1 MPNLSQRVLDAPFSG
16 IRRFFDIVATM
27 KDVISL
33 GIGEPDF
40 VTPEPILRAGIAS
53 LAAGCTGYTS
63 NAGRTELRQATAEHL
78 KRLYGVEYDPADE
91 IIITVGVSEG
101 LYLAL
106 TAILNPGD
114 EVIVPEPCFVAYK
127 PEVIFAGGKPV
138 VLETRAEDDFQ
149 LRPEAAAALIG
160 PRTKAILIGYPNN
173 PTGAVLSRERME
185 GLVKLALENDLFLI
199 SDETYDRL
207 VYGVEHVCAASI
219 PGARENVI
227 LLYGFSKA
235 YAMTGW
241 RVGAALAP
249 AEVAKAMLKVH
260 QYTIMSAPTPAQHA
274 AAVALTPA
282 GEQAVQEMV
291 AEYDRR
297 RRLITSGLRELGLDC
312 VEPRGAFYVF
322 PSIARTSMTS
332 EEFAESL
339 LREERVAVVPGDA
352 FGACGAG
359 YVRCTYAT
367 SLAQI
372 EEALGRIE
380 RFLRQRGLHVIRD
393 S

>member
-1 MPNLSQRVLDAPFSG
+1 MPGLSQRVLDAPFSG

-40 VTPEPILRAGIAS
+40 VTPEPILHAGIAS
-53 LAAGCTGYTS
+53 LQAGCTGYTS
-63 NAGRTELRQATAEHL
+63 NAGRIELRRALAAHL
-78 KRLYGVEYDPADE
+78 KRLYSVEYDPADE

-127 PEVIFAGGKPV
+127 PEVIFAGGKPI
-138 VLETRAEDDFQ
+138 VLETRAEDSFQ
-149 LRPEAAAALIG
+149 LCPEAAAALIG

-173 PTGAVLSRERME
+173 PTGAVLSQEKMAS
-185 GLVKLALENDLFLI
+185 LAKLAVENDLFLI

-207 VYGVEHVCAASI
+207 VYGCEHVCAASI
-219 PGARENVI
+219 AGARENII
-227 LLYGFSKA
+227 LLYGFSKD

-274 AAVALTPA
+274 AEAALTPA
-282 GEQAVQEMV
+282 GEKAIQEMV
-291 AEYDRR
+291 SEYDRR
-297 RRLITSGLRELGLDC
+297 RRFITNGLRELGLDC

-322 PSIARTSMTS
+322 PSIARTGMTS
-332 EEFAESL
+332 EQFAEAL

-359 YVRCTYAT
+359 FVRCTYAT

-380 RFLRQRGLHVIRD
+380 RFLRRRGLRGNT
-393 S
+393 

>member
-16 IRRFFDIVATM
+16 IRRFFDIAATM

-114 EVIVPEPCFVAYK
+114 EVIVPEPFLCAFTAELILAVVK
-127 PEVIFAGGKPV
+127 TV

-249 AEVAKAMLKVH
+249 AEVAKAMLK
-260 QYTIMSAPTPAQHA
+260 AQHA

-380 RFLRQRGLHVIRD
+380 RFRRQRGLHVIRD